1 MREICKTFRDSFLE
15 CRNLKSIVVSGM
27 LTALMVILVFF
38 KITFGDIIYITFGF
52 LAVGLIGYLYGPVL
66 AAVCGGIGDII
77 VALIRPTGPYFVG
90 FTISAMLGG
99 LIYGLLFYKKS
110 ISFLRILLAMLL
122 VGVFVNILWNSFCLT
137 LLYGYGFLGI
147 LPMRVLKNIASIPI
161 NACIFYFFIKSLQK
175 SLLDKLNK
183 KQV

>member
-137 LLYGYGFLGI
+137 LLYGYGFFGL
-147 LPMRVLKNIASIPI
+147 LPIRVLKNIASIPI